1 MPSPNNRRPA
11 AAHKP
16 AQGAPKRR
24 PRGRPSHAD
33 ALRFREDLLGIALQV
48 FLEQGYAGASMD
60 GIARRAKVS
69 KNTVYLQYKTK
80 NELFRTAALH
90 GLARVRSE
98 LDTSIQGDQLLE
110 SVLTSIVRQ
119 VQTLAADPVL
129 RGLARLLIAES
140 QRFPDIAAAMLAEVG
155 HLFEPVTAYLRQAVR
170 DGLLRVADPAAATL
184 DLAILAMG
192 GFNFLLA
199 DPPTSAAVLKKRAA
213 SVVDLLL
220 DGWRAHR

>member
-1 MPSPNNRRPA
+1 MPSRSPTRPA
-11 AAHKP
+11 SADKP
-16 AQGAPKRR
+16 ARAAPKRR

-33 ALRFREDLLGIALQV
+33 AVRFREDVLGIALEV

-90 GLARVRSE
+90 GLVRVRSE
-98 LDTSIQGDQLLE
+98 LDTSIHGDQPLQ
-110 SVLTSIVRQ
+110 SVLLSIVRQ
-119 VQTLAADPVL
+119 VQTLAADPGL

-140 QRFPDIAAAMLAEVG
+140 QRFPDIAAAMLDEVA
-155 HLFEPVTAYLRQAVR
+155 HLFEPVTVYLRQAVR
-170 DGLLRVADPAAATL
+170 DGLLRVPDPAAATL

-192 GFNFLLA
+192 GFNFLLSE
-199 DPPTSAAVLKKRAA
+199 PPTSAAVLRKRAG
-213 SVVDLLL
+213 SVVALLL
-220 DGWRAHR
+220 DGWRP